1 MNKLNVIGVDLA
13 KNVIQVSVLSPSN
26 RELRN
31 SALTRRKFAE
41 FLGRQPAS
49 LVAFEACA
57 TSHYWARVALRHGHE
72 VKIIPAKAVFPFRQ
86 GHKTDENDALAVA
99 EAARRPN
106 VKLAPLKTVEQ
117 QGMQAVQRSREL
129 LVHER
134 VALSNHLRGLLM
146 EFGIV
151 IPQGFASLY
160 RLLPEILEDGENEL
174 PDLYR
179 PTLNLLYGRL
189 CGLREDLERL
199 NIEIE
204 SLVQNNPVCRRLT
217 ALEGIGPIGSV
228 LLYAT
233 LGTGEA
239 FANGR
244 QFSAYLGL
252 TPKQFSSGGKVNLV
266 GISKRV
272 ANRRLRAVL
281 IQGARAYVY
290 HMKEPKT
297 TKDRW
302 LWAIVERSGKCKAAV
317 ALANKN
323 VRTAWA
329 MLTPVNRLLLEVIE
343 PDARG
348 ETVFTVGFTF
358 PGLDS
363 GFRIALVA
371 FQHFPHGPSES
382 LPVSRIQAERPGL
395 ALEELLVL
403 RCRHV
408 VLEGRNQVGNGRQ
421 GGVQHIGFIIRQ
433 VGRKLLHDQF
443 KCVVLAIL
451 HDTLGSHQALDDGLD
466 RYTPS

>member
-1 MNKLNVIGVDLA
+1 MNKLNAIGVDLA

-31 SALTRRKFAE
+31 SALSRRKFAE
-41 FLGRQPAS
+41 FLAKQRPG

-57 TSHYWARVALRHGHE
+57 TAHYWARTAQRLGHD
-72 VKIIPAKAVFPFRQ
+72 VKIIPAKAVAPFRQ

-117 QGMQAVQRSREL
+117 QGMQAIQRSREL

-134 VALSNHLRGLLM
+134 VSLSNHLRGLLM

-160 RLLPEILEDGENEL
+160 RQLPEILEDGENEL

-189 CGLREDLERL
+189 CDLREDIERL
-199 NIEIE
+199 NDTIEE
-204 SLVQNNPVCRRLT
+204 LVQQHPICRRLT

-329 MLTPVNRLLLEVIE
+329 MLTQNTEYQRYP
-343 PDARG
+343 
-348 ETVFTVGFTF
+348 
-358 PGLDS
+358 
-363 GFRIALVA
+363 
-371 FQHFPHGPSES
+371 
-382 LPVSRIQAERPGL
+382 L
-395 ALEELLVL
+395 A
-403 RCRHV
+403 
-408 VLEGRNQVGNGRQ
+408 
-421 GGVQHIGFIIRQ
+421 
-433 VGRKLLHDQF
+433 
-443 KCVVLAIL
+443 A
-451 HDTLGSHQALDDGLD
+451 
-466 RYTPS
+466 

>member
-1 MNKLNVIGVDLA
+1 MTKLNVVGVDLA
-13 KNVIQVSVLSPSN
+13 KNVIQISVLSPSN

-31 SALTRRKFAE
+31 TALTRRKFAE
-41 FLGRQPAS
+41 FLARQRPS

-57 TSHYWARVALRHGHE
+57 TSHYWARVAQQRGHQ

-99 EAARRPN
+99 EAASRPN

-117 QGMQAVQRSREL
+117 QGMQAIQRSREL

-151 IPQGFASLY
+151 IPQGFTALY
-160 RLLPEILEDGENEL
+160 RHLPEILEDGENEL
-174 PDLYR
+174 PDQYR

-189 CGLREDLERL
+189 CELRQDLEWL
-199 NIEIE
+199 NDELKM
-204 SLVQNNPVCRRLT
+204 LVQQHPVCRRLT
-217 ALEGIGPIGSV
+217 ALEGIGPVCSV

-244 QFSAYLGL
+244 QFAAYLGL
-252 TPKQFSSGGKVNLV
+252 TPKQFSSGGRVNLV

-272 ANRRLRAVL
+272 ANRRLRAIL

-290 HMKEPKT
+290 HLREPKT
-297 TKDRW
+297 SKDRW
-302 LWAIVERSGKCKAAV
+302 LWAIMERSGKCKAAV

-329 MLTPVNRLLLEVIE
+329 MLTQNTEYQRYP
-343 PDARG
+343 
-348 ETVFTVGFTF
+348 
-358 PGLDS
+358 
-363 GFRIALVA
+363 
-371 FQHFPHGPSES
+371 
-382 LPVSRIQAERPGL
+382 L
-395 ALEELLVL
+395 A
-403 RCRHV
+403 
-408 VLEGRNQVGNGRQ
+408 
-421 GGVQHIGFIIRQ
+421 
-433 VGRKLLHDQF
+433 
-443 KCVVLAIL
+443 A
-451 HDTLGSHQALDDGLD
+451 
-466 RYTPS
+466 

>member
-31 SALTRRKFAE
+31 SALSRRKFAE
-41 FLGRQPAS
+41 FLAKQHSG

-57 TSHYWARVALRHGHE
+57 TAHYWARAAQRHGHE
-72 VKIIPAKAVFPFRQ
+72 VKIIPAKAVAPFRQ

-117 QGMQAVQRSREL
+117 QGMQAIQRSREL

-134 VALSNHLRGLLM
+134 VSLSNHLRGLLM

-160 RLLPEILEDGENEL
+160 RQLPEILEDGENEL

-189 CGLREDLERL
+189 RDLRDDLEQL
-199 NIEIE
+199 NCEIE
-204 SLVQNNPVCRRLT
+204 TLVRQNPVCQRLT
-217 ALEGIGPIGSV
+217 ELEGVGPISSV

-239 FANGR
+239 FVNGR
-244 QFSAYLGL
+244 QFAAYLGL

-302 LWAIVERSGKCKAAV
+302 LWSIVERSGKCKAAV

-329 MLTPVNRLLLEVIE
+329 MVTQNTEYQRYP
-343 PDARG
+343 
-348 ETVFTVGFTF
+348 
-358 PGLDS
+358 
-363 GFRIALVA
+363 
-371 FQHFPHGPSES
+371 
-382 LPVSRIQAERPGL
+382 L
-395 ALEELLVL
+395 A
-403 RCRHV
+403 
-408 VLEGRNQVGNGRQ
+408 
-421 GGVQHIGFIIRQ
+421 
-433 VGRKLLHDQF
+433 
-443 KCVVLAIL
+443 A
-451 HDTLGSHQALDDGLD
+451 
-466 RYTPS
+466 

>member
-1 MNKLNVIGVDLA
+1 MNKLNAIGVDLA

-31 SALTRRKFAE
+31 SALSRRKFAE
-41 FLGRQPAS
+41 FLAKQRPG

-57 TSHYWARVALRHGHE
+57 TAHYWARTAQRHGHD
-72 VKIIPAKAVFPFRQ
+72 VKIIPAKAVAPFRQ

-117 QGMQAVQRSREL
+117 QGMQAIQRSREL

-134 VALSNHLRGLLM
+134 VALSNHLRGLLL

-160 RLLPEILEDGENEL
+160 RQLPEILEDGENEL

-179 PTLNLLYGRL
+179 PTLNLLY
-189 CGLREDLERL
+189 
-199 NIEIE
+199 
-204 SLVQNNPVCRRLT
+204 
-217 ALEGIGPIGSV
+217 
-228 LLYAT
+228 AT

-239 FANGR
+239 FVNGR
-244 QFSAYLGL
+244 QFAAYLGL

-290 HMKEPKT
+290 HMKEPNT

-323 VRTAWA
+323 VRTAGA
-329 MLTPVNRLLLEVIE
+329 MLTQNTEYQRYP
-343 PDARG
+343 
-348 ETVFTVGFTF
+348 
-358 PGLDS
+358 
-363 GFRIALVA
+363 
-371 FQHFPHGPSES
+371 
-382 LPVSRIQAERPGL
+382 L
-395 ALEELLVL
+395 A
-403 RCRHV
+403 
-408 VLEGRNQVGNGRQ
+408 
-421 GGVQHIGFIIRQ
+421 
-433 VGRKLLHDQF
+433 
-443 KCVVLAIL
+443 A
-451 HDTLGSHQALDDGLD
+451 
-466 RYTPS
+466 

>member
-1 MNKLNVIGVDLA
+1 MTKLNVIGVDLA
-13 KNVIQVSVLSPSN
+13 KTVIQVSVLSPSN

-31 SALTRRKFAE
+31 SALSRRKFAE
-41 FLGRQPAS
+41 FLARQRPG

-57 TSHYWARVALRHGHE
+57 TSHYWARVAQRHGHQ

-99 EAARRPN
+99 EAASRPN
-106 VKLAPLKTVEQ
+106 IKLAPLKTVEQ
-117 QGMQAVQRSREL
+117 QGMQAIQRSREL

-134 VALSNHLRGLLM
+134 VSVSNHLRGLLM

-151 IPQGFASLY
+151 IPQGFTALY
-160 RLLPEILEDGENEL
+160 RHLPEILEDGENEV

-179 PTLNLLYGRL
+179 PTLNLLYRRL
-189 CGLREDLERL
+189 CDLRTDLEQL
-199 NIEIE
+199 NDEIKT
-204 SLVQNNPVCRRLT
+204 LVQQHPVCRRLT
-217 ALEGIGPIGSV
+217 ALEGIGPVCSV

-266 GISKRV
+266 GISRRV

-297 TKDRW
+297 SKDRW
-302 LWAIVERSGKCKAAV
+302 LWAIIERSGKCKAAV

-329 MLTPVNRLLLEVIE
+329 MLTQNTEYQRYPV
-343 PDARG
+343 A
-348 ETVFTVGFTF
+348 
-358 PGLDS
+358 
-363 GFRIALVA
+363 A
-371 FQHFPHGPSES
+371 
-382 LPVSRIQAERPGL
+382 
-395 ALEELLVL
+395 
-403 RCRHV
+403 
-408 VLEGRNQVGNGRQ
+408 
-421 GGVQHIGFIIRQ
+421 
-433 VGRKLLHDQF
+433 
-443 KCVVLAIL
+443 
-451 HDTLGSHQALDDGLD
+451 
-466 RYTPS
+466 